1 VASAGICGS
10 DLHLLSWD
18 MPTILGHEIAGVL
31 DDGTLVAVEPIAPCF
46 ECAPCRNGEYNLCAV
61 GPDMIM
67 GIGRDGGM
75 ADECLVPASSIVPV
89 PSGLSSHDACLV
101 EPLAVAVHGVRRS
114 QIAPAE
120 RVAVVGGGSIGQC
133 AVVAV
138 QATGASVAMEARHD
152 AQRSAADRLGATPIG
167 DGDYDVVIE
176 AAGNAGALARAVE
189 LCRPG
194 GRVVLLASYWD
205 GTVDIPAYAVCMNEI
220 NLIPASMYG
229 RVGPSRDFEVA
240 VALLAAR
247 PEVPETIITHRF
259 PLDAVVEAFTVA
271 HERQAGAIKV
281 VLEP

>member
-18 MPTILGHEIAGVL
+18 MPTILGHEIAGAL

-114 QIAPAE
+114 QVAPAE

-176 AAGNAGALARAVE
+176 AAGNASALARAVE

-259 PLDAVVEAFTVA
+259 PLDAAVEAFTVA